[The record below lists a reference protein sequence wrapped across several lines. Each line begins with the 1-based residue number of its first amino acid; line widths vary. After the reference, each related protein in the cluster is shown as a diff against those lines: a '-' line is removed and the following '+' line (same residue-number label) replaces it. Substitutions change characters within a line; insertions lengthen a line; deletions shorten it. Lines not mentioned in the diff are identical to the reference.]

1 MFIMKKR
8 FLFCLVLAGLLHS
21 AAAAGVEE
29 SVVRIVN
36 EYNRF
41 NWYSPW
47 QSGETG
53 KGSGSGFVISKKRIM
68 TNAHVV
74 SDAALLLVYF
84 HNDPQPYPAH
94 VVAVQHECDL
104 AVLELDDPSRME
116 NVPALSFDGLPALRS
131 RVVTYGYPTGG
142 TLISSTV
149 GVVSRIELQNY
160 VHAGVSS
167 FLAGQTDAAINPGNS
182 GGPVIQNGNVVGVA
196 FQGNGNLENMGFF
209 IPPQIVEHFLE
220 DLEDDGEL
228 SGFPQVGL
236 LAANMENPAAR
247 RYSGMQDGESGIRI
261 ENLFEGSGLNEFLQ
275 VDDVVTAL
283 DGYDVAND
291 GTINWNGFRLPC
303 TALADFKQVGET
315 ITVDLIRDK
324 QPMMI
329 EIPLTGYQTGEMR
342 ANLYDVKPSYYI
354 YAGLV
359 FVPLNLEVL
368 KTYSDQWFQK
378 APQELIYELYL
389 RPLAD
394 QIEFDRPRVVQIRR
408 LEHEVNAEES
418 LFLYRLVE
426 SVNGQ
431 PVNTLADLEKAIEQ
445 NRDEFHVIHFE
456 EINGITVLNREEA
469 DAAHEEILK
478 KYAISK
484 DKRL

>member
-1 MFIMKKR
+1 MKNRMMF
-8 FLFCLVLAGLLHS
+8 CWALVLVGWIQS
-21 AAAAGVEE
+21 AAAARVEE

-36 EYNRF
+36 EFNRF
-41 NWYSPW
+41 SWYAPW

-53 KGSGSGFVISKKRIM
+53 KGTGSGFVISKKRIM

-104 AVLELDDPSRME
+104 AVLELDDLSRME
-116 NVPALSFDGLPALRS
+116 HVPALSFDGLPALRS
-131 RVVTYGYPTGG
+131 RVVTYGYPAGG

-149 GVVSRIELQNY
+149 GVVSRIEPQNY
-160 VHAGVSS
+160 VHAGIAS

-182 GGPVIQNGNVVGVA
+182 GGPVIQNGKVVGVA

-220 DLEDDGEL
+220 DLRDGEL
-228 SGFPQVGL
+228 SGFPQVGV

-247 RYSGMQDGESGIRI
+247 RYAGMPEGTTGIRI
-261 ENLFEGSGLNEFLQ
+261 ENIFTGSGLDEFLK
-275 VDDVVTAL
+275 VDDVITTI

-291 GTINWNGFRLPC
+291 GTIDWNGLRLPC
-303 TALADFKQVGET
+303 VALADFKQVGESLS
-315 ITVDLIRDK
+315 VKLIRK
-324 QPMMI
+324 GKLLSV
-329 EIPLTGYQTGEMR
+329 EIPLTGYHVGDMR
-342 ANLYDVKPSYYI
+342 ANLYDCKPTYYI
-354 YAGLV
+354 YAGMV

-368 KTYSDQWFQK
+368 KTYSDQWLQK
-378 APQELIYELYL
+378 APQELIYELYF

-394 QIEFDRPRVVQIRR
+394 HLAFDRPRVVQIRR

-418 LFLYRLVE
+418 LFLYRLVG
-426 SVNGQ
+426 SVNDR
-431 PVNTLADLEKAIEQ
+431 PVRTLEDLAEAFEENQ
-445 NRDEFHVIHFE
+445 DDYHVIRFE
-456 EINGITVLNREEA
+456 QVDGITVLDRKEA

-478 KYAISK
+478 KYAIPK

>member
-1 MFIMKKR
+1 MKKR
-8 FLFCLVLAGLLHS
+8 LLLCSIFVWIGLFCVAQ
-21 AAAAGVEE
+21 AAPVEA

-36 EYNRF
+36 EYSRF
-41 NWYSPW
+41 SWYSPW

-84 HNDPQPYPAH
+84 HNDPQPYPAR
-94 VVAVQHECDL
+94 VAAVQHDCDL
-104 AVLELDDPSRME
+104 AVLELEDPSRLDG
-116 NVPALSFDGLPALRS
+116 VPALSFDGLPALRS

-149 GVVSRIELQNY
+149 GVVSRIEPQNY

-182 GGPVIQNGNVVGVA
+182 GGPVIQDGKVVGVA

-209 IPPQIVEHFLE
+209 IPPQIIEHFLTDIE
-220 DLEDDGEL
+220 DGEL
-228 SGFPQVGL
+228 SGFPQIGV

-247 RYSGMQDGESGIRI
+247 RYFRVPESESGIRI
-261 ENLFEGSGLNEFLQ
+261 EQIFSGSGLDEYLKI
-275 VDDVVTAL
+275 DDVVTAL

-303 TALADFKQVGET
+303 TALADFKQVGES
-315 ITVDLIRDK
+315 ITVNLIRNGEA
-324 QPMMI
+324 MSL
-329 EIPLTGYQTGEMR
+329 EIPLTGYKVGEMR
-342 ANLYDVKPSYYI
+342 SKLYDRKPTYYI
-354 YAGLV
+354 YAGMV

-368 KTYSDQWFQK
+368 KTYSDQWVQK
-378 APQELIYELYL
+378 APQELIYEIYF

-394 QIEFDRPRVVQIRR
+394 QIEFDQPRVVQIRR
-408 LEHEVNAEES
+408 LDHEVNAEES
-418 LFLYRLVE
+418 LFLYRLIG
-426 SVNGQ
+426 SVNGR
-431 PVNTLADLEKAIEQ
+431 PVSTLEDLAQAIEQ
-445 NRDEFHVIHFE
+445 NRDEFHVIRFE
-456 EINGITVLNREEA
+456 EVNGITVLNREKS
-469 DAAHEEILK
+469 DAAHAEILE

-484 DKRL
+484 DRRL